1 MTWGRAALAVVLCTV
16 GVWIPPAL
24 SAHHSIAAGFDMDT
38 TTSVTGTVTK
48 MEWRNPHA
56 LLSIDVKNAQ
66 GQIEHWS
73 IWFGS
78 SNSMYRRG
86 WRNDDLPVGATV
98 SVEGFRARD
107 KSFQIYGGTTKLA
120 DGRTLFG
127 GENPNEAP
135 GGGR

>member
-1 MTWGRAALAVVLCTV
+1 MRWGRVALTMAIYGV
-16 GVWIPPAL
+16 GLSMPAAL
-24 SAHHSIAAGFDMDT
+24 SAHHSIAAGFDMDA

-86 WRNDDLPVGATV
+86 WHNDDLPVGATV